1 MYSCCPEPYPFVDIN
16 ITIQR
21 RSMFFVFNLIL
32 PCILTSF
39 IALLIFFMP
48 SDAGEKVSLGN
59 IFILVLT
66 NKIF

>member
-1 MYSCCPEPYPFVDIN
+1 MYSCCPEPYPFVDIH

-21 RSMFFVFNLIL
+21 RPMFFVFNLIL
-32 PCILTSF
+32 PCVLTSF

-59 IFILVLT
+59 KLF
-66 NKIF
+66 